1 VIPEAHSFAAADMA
15 SLKTSH
21 DPAPAFT
28 GAPVGAPA
36 DRAPAPDRPEQRPGL
51 ARRAGAYLVESV
63 RELWVRP
70 PHQMPALDGL
80 RALAILLVM
89 CAHFF
94 GFFWTSHVREPL
106 PSMSNLAPFRWGWTG
121 VDLFFVLSGYLIG
134 KQLWRERFTTGS
146 VMFWRFILRR
156 GLRIWPLFFAM
167 LLYYSFV
174 PSGVHTS
181 VWDFTFLTNFHRGLG
196 FDDAWSL
203 STEEQFYIIVPLLLI
218 LTARIR
224 RVRIYYMGCAAVVA
238 GEWLARLHVMRSLS
252 AQGLSGHV
260 LLDAMHYP
268 IYLHCDALIA
278 GLVIALFS
286 ERHPARFRAPM
297 TTGVSW
303 PGLAIALGSAALA
316 VGIRTANK
324 TLFAFA
330 ALGLLYGGLTLFML
344 WDRSFLSD
352 VARWR
357 VWYPISRLSYGMYL
371 NNYSILPG
379 ITYVAFIWTRRV
391 THSTVVG
398 SLVGLVVATLVS
410 MGVATV
416 SFVLV
421 ERPFLILRDRKLHR
435 RVHMHAAATPDGPY
449 PGTAAPGVAP

>member
-1 VIPEAHSFAAADMA
+1 MTSLEPSRADARDRTHRTPAA
-15 SLKTSH
+15 
-21 DPAPAFT
+21 
-28 GAPVGAPA
+28 
-36 DRAPAPDRPEQRPGL
+36 DRPEQRPGVS
-51 ARRAGAYLVESV
+51 RRAGAYLLESL

-70 PHQMPALDGL
+70 PHQIPALDGL

-94 GFFWTSHVREPL
+94 GFFWTSHVKEPL
-106 PSMSNLAPFRWGWTG
+106 PGMSNLAPFLWGWTG

-134 KQLWRERFTTGS
+134 KQLWRERITTGS
-146 VMFWRFILRR
+146 VKFRRFILRR

-167 LLYYSFV
+167 LLYYTLV

-181 VWDFTFLTNFHRGLG
+181 VWDFTFLTNFHRGAG

-203 STEEQFYIIVPLLLI
+203 STEEQFYIIVPLALI
-218 LTARIR
+218 LTAGVR
-224 RVRIYYMGCAAVVA
+224 RVWIYYVGCAAVVI
-238 GEWLARLHVMRSLS
+238 GEWIARVHVMHALA
-252 AQGLSGHV
+252 AQGLSGHA

-278 GLVIALFS
+278 GLVIALVS
-286 ERHPARFRAPM
+286 ERHPERFRAPRM
-297 TTGVSW
+297 AGLSW
-303 PGLAIALGSAALA
+303 LGLGIFLGSAVFAVALRA
-316 VGIRTANK
+316 ANK
-324 TLFAFA
+324 TVFAFA
-330 ALGLLYGGLTLFML
+330 ALGLIYGGLTLWML

-352 VARWR
+352 LARWR
-357 VWYPISRLSYGMYL
+357 IWYPVSRLSYGMYL

-379 ITYVAFIWTRRV
+379 ITYAVFIWTRRV
-391 THSTVVG
+391 SHSTVVG
-398 SLVGLVVATLVS
+398 SLVGLVAGTLVS
-410 MGVATV
+410 MAVATI

-435 RVHMHAAATPDGPY
+435 RDHMHAATTPDGPY